1 MNKFI
6 MFEFPL
12 TDKNLI
18 NVKTTHPITVEMLKS
33 IAKSLFRIFSFPIFN
48 VKSNT
53 IEYKKRGKTIKTAKF
68 DYIFEFDDLEKK
80 ADEIGF
86 PLLLKPLMSSS
97 GKGQSLV
104 ETKNEIKKGWEKGQE
119 KTKGKGRGKG

>member
-1 MNKFI
+1 

-18 NVKTTHPITVEMLKS
+18 NVKTTLPINVEMLKS

-53 IEYKKRGKTIKTAKF
+53 IEYKKRGITIKTA
-68 DYIFEFDDLEKK
+68 
-80 ADEIGF
+80 
-86 PLLLKPLMSSS
+86 
-97 GKGQSLV
+97 
-104 ETKNEIKKGWEKGQE
+104 
-119 KTKGKGRGKG
+119 